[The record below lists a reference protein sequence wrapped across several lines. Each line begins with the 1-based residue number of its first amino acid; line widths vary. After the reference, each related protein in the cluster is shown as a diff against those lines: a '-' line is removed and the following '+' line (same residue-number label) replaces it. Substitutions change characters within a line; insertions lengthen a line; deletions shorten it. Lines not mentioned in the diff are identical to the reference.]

1 MYTREPDDKRRF
13 TQEYD
18 KIYTQIAR
26 IYDLFVKGLPFW
38 RQWITQAVPAIR
50 GPRVLEVSFGTGYLL
65 TKYANSYHTY
75 GVDLNWDMARTA
87 QHNLAIK
94 QVWAAIQQ
102 ADVQNLPFQSGAFD
116 SVVSTMAFTGFP
128 DGQKAMSEIKRVLR
142 SGGRLILVDI
152 NYPKDQNLIGV
163 NLVKGW
169 AILGD
174 IIRDMEALL
183 SQFEFQYSD
192 YEVGGFGSV
201 HLYVA
206 TKS

>member
-87 QHNLAIK
+87 QHNLANK